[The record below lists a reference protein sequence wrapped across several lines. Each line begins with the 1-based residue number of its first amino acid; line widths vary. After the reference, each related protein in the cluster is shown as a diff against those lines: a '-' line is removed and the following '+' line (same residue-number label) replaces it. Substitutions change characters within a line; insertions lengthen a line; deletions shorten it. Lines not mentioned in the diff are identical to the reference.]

1 MDEILNIHDS
11 LLKKLLIDKYALL
24 LSEGKIESINKDI
37 FNKICAFIL
46 KVLYMNSKLWY
57 NVFTDFVRINF

>member
-1 MDEILNIHDS
+1 MGQFVILVYLELWILLTNDD
-11 LLKKLLIDKYALL
+11 LKKYA
-24 LSEGKIESINKDI
+24 KKDI

-46 KVLYMNSKLWY
+46 KVLYMNGKMWY